1 LKEVK
6 NMPSKQMELY
16 TKLTEETT
24 GKVATYND
32 FQKQIEQIKA
42 DSARRI
48 KSFKQDMKNLAKQIE
63 LNNKTLKSQSQPEVK
78 FEE

>member
-1 LKEVK
+1 
-6 NMPSKQMELY
+6 MPSKQMELY

-24 GKVATYND
+24 GKVATYKD
-32 FQKQIEQIKA
+32 FEKQIEQIKA

-63 LNNKTLKSQSQPEVK
+63 LNNKTLKSQGQPIVPFGE
-78 FEE
+78 